1 MPAVGAGHVSAARE
15 RGFMEVSPYAAPPS
29 RVDDAA
35 PGGLDLE
42 ARKAARV
49 ERLGTAIVI
58 ND

>member
-1 MPAVGAGHVSAARE
+1 
-15 RGFMEVSPYAAPPS
+15 MEVSPYAAPPS